1 MKLPTLIIS
10 DKDHLMTNLTKAIIF
25 DFGNVLSLWDPHQIY
40 KDFFPDNQAIDAF
53 LKEINFFPWNL
64 EQDKGRSFAEG
75 VAVLSAQFPHY
86 SHLIQAYHE
95 RWEESITG
103 SIEGTVELVYKLKQA
118 KYPLFLL
125 TNFSE
130 EKFAL
135 MRQHNDYLQLFDD
148 IIVSGEH
155 KLIKPD
161 PAIYHLTL
169 KRINRTAQECIFI
182 DDSIPNIETAH
193 SLGFETI
200 HFQSPVQLEADLRR
214 LHIL

>member
-1 MKLPTLIIS
+1 MTRPT
-10 DKDHLMTNLTKAIIF
+10 KTIIF
-25 DFGNVLSLWDPHQIY
+25 DFGNVLSLWDPHHLY

-53 LKEINFFPWNL
+53 LKEINFSAWNL
-64 EQDKGRSFAEG
+64 EQDRGRSFADG

-95 RWEESITG
+95 RWEDSIIG

-118 KYPLFLL
+118 KYPLYLL
-125 TNFSE
+125 SNFSE

-135 MRQHNDYLQLFDD
+135 MQQRHDYLKLFDD
-148 IIVSGEH
+148 IIISGEH
-155 KLIKPD
+155 HLVKPD

-169 KRINRTAQECIFI
+169 KRINRAAHECIFI
-182 DDSIPNIETAH
+182 DDSLPNIETAR

-200 HFQSPVQLEADLRR
+200 HFQSPLQLEADLRQ